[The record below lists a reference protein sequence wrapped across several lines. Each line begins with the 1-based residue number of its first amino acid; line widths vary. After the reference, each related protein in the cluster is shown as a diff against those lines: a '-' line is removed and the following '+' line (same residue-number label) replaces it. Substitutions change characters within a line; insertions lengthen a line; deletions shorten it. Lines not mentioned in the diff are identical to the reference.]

1 MKLDEI
7 NKWLTLVASF
17 GVIASISFLA
27 IEIQQNTLTLR
38 AEAIQNSTS
47 VAFEQ
52 VLVLVQLTDDENT
65 RTYWLN
71 RSFLI
76 GMQGLYR
83 QWEMSVLPDEEWA
96 MWTRIICKSA
106 EGGRFQEL
114 WPGNVETLIP
124 AFIKY
129 VEYSCGILEKTDN
142 E

>member
-1 MKLDEI
+1 M
-7 NKWLTLVASF
+7 NKS
-17 GVIASISFLA
+17 
-27 IEIQQNTLTLR
+27 
-38 AEAIQNSTS
+38 
-47 VAFEQ
+47 
-52 VLVLVQLTDDENT
+52 LVLAQLTDDENT
-65 RTYWLN
+65 RNFWLN

-83 QWEMSVLPDEEWA
+83 QWEMSVLPDEKWA
-96 MWTRIICKSA
+96 FWTRVICKNA
-106 EGGRFQEL
+106 ENEGFQEL

>member
-1 MKLDEI
+1 M
-7 NKWLTLVASF
+7 
-17 GVIASISFLA
+17 IASISFLA

-47 VAFEQ
+47 VAREQ
-52 VLVLVQLTDDENT
+52 VLVLAQLTDDENT
-65 RTYWLN
+65 RSFWLN

-96 MWTRIICKSA
+96 MWTRIICKNA
-106 EGGRFQEL
+106 EGENFKEH

-124 AFIKY
+124 AFIEY